1 MMGSIMGYS
10 GLNRDMD
17 EGKRNKG
24 NLSKYEIF
32 FLFLNKKT
40 SKAINAEKISRRLV
54 LFAVIHDGGEG
65 NKRPMCKLG
74 VRVNLQYLYWNRKRD

>member
-24 NLSKYEIF
+24 HLSKIF
-32 FLFLNKKT
+32 SFLEQKKLK
-40 SKAINAEKISRRLV
+40 S
-54 LFAVIHDGGEG
+54 H
-65 NKRPMCKLG
+65 
-74 VRVNLQYLYWNRKRD
+74 Q

>member
-1 MMGSIMGYS
+1 MQSIMGYS

-24 NLSKYEIF
+24 NLSKYKRF

-40 SKAINAEKISRRLV
+40 SKAINAEKISRKLV
-54 LFAVIHDGGEG
+54 LFAMIHDGGEG
-65 NKRPMCKLG
+65 NKRPMYKLG
-74 VRVNLQYLYWNRKRD
+74 VRVNLQYLY